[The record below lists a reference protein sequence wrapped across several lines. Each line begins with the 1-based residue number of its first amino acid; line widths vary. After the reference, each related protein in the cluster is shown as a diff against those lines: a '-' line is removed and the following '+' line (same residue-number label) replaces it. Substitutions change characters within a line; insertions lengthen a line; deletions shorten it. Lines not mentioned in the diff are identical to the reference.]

1 MKNNE
6 HQVIH
11 VDFKAKK
18 KIDTEKYTQYNWV
31 DGFSGQKHLF
41 DSRKSDNVEH
51 IILDNLFVKDVSGQ
65 FIKVSLYT
73 TPQAVVE
80 LTLDVKETFFK
91 EESQNN

>member
-1 MKNNE
+1 MG
-6 HQVIH
+6 
-11 VDFKAKK
+11 
-18 KIDTEKYTQYNWV
+18 TQLASWREY
-31 DGFSGQKHLF
+31 LF
-41 DSRKSDNVEH
+41 DSRKKDNVEH
-51 IILDNLFVKDVSGQ
+51 IILDDLFVKDVSGQ

>member
-18 KIDTEKYTQYNWV
+18 NIDTEKYTQCTLV

-41 DSRKSDNVEH
+41 DSRKKDNVEH
-51 IILDNLFVKDVSGQ
+51 VILDNLFVKDVSGQ

-80 LTLDVKETFFK
+80 LAQDVKETFFK

>member
-1 MKNNE
+1 MQPHHQHSKN
-6 HQVIH
+6 H
-11 VDFKAKK
+11 
-18 KIDTEKYTQYNWV
+18 TQYTWV

-80 LTLDVKETFFK
+80 LAQDVKETFFK
-91 EESQNN
+91 EESQTN

>member
-11 VDFKAKK
+11 VDFKSKK
-18 KIDTEKYTQYNWV
+18 KIDTEKYTQYTWI
-31 DGFSGQKHLF
+31 DAFSGQKHLF

-51 IILDNLFVKDVSGQ
+51 IVLDDLFVKDVSGQ

-73 TPQAVVE
+73 TPQAVIE
-80 LTLDVKETFFK
+80 LAQDVKETFFK
-91 EESQNN
+91 EELQTN

>member
-1 MKNNE
+1 MGAQLASWRE
-6 HQVIH
+6 
-11 VDFKAKK
+11 
-18 KIDTEKYTQYNWV
+18 Y
-31 DGFSGQKHLF
+31 LF
-41 DSRKSDNVEH
+41 DSRKKDNVEH

>member
-1 MKNNE
+1 MGAQLASWRE
-6 HQVIH
+6 
-11 VDFKAKK
+11 
-18 KIDTEKYTQYNWV
+18 Y
-31 DGFSGQKHLF
+31 LF
-41 DSRKSDNVEH
+41 DSRKKDNVEH
-51 IILDNLFVKDVSGQ
+51 IILDNLFVKDISGQ